1 MGVEYSS
8 LCFGFLG
15 GGIFLLIFV
24 KLNDGISTTSQ
35 RAEILKIRL
44 QIQIHSSSA
53 PLPPPLRKPIIK
65 YIHISILNGRKVAT
79 TTTQK
84 QQQWIFNRNI
94 HLNNNI
100 LWTKL
105 LETWTWNT
113 RKPTFIYQQMGSDHQ
128 KRSNGIENCAKA
140 LLVGRIQW
148 NSIPI
153 QFEGKKK
160 MTGCCWI
167 VY

>member
-1 MGVEYSS
+1 MFRVSWWRYIFIDLRKVKWWYLNHQPESRNFKNTATNTNPFV
-8 LCFGFLG
+8 LCSPP
-15 GGIFLLIFV
+15 
-24 KLNDGISTTSQ
+24 STTKKTHN
-35 RAEILKIRL
+35 KI
-44 QIQIHSSSA
+44 HT
-53 PLPPPLRKPIIK
+53 
-65 YIHISILNGRKVAT
+65 ISILNGRKVAT

-113 RKPTFIYQQMGSDHQ
+113 RKPTFIYHQKGSDHQ